1 VHDVVELEDRGVPA
15 VALHTHSFMNSA
27 VTHARAYGR
36 SDLHSLSVPAPIA
49 NVSREAVRTKAANV
63 LDGVIAVLTG
73 TYVGSGVAK
82 TEN

>member
-1 VHDVVELEDRGVPA
+1 VSCSVHDVVELEDRGVPA

-49 NVSREAVRTKAANV
+49 NVDRAAVREKAAAVVDN
-63 LDGVIAVLTG
+63 VIAVLTG
-73 TYVGSGVAK
+73 SYPG
-82 TEN
+82 